1 MPDTQQAFS
10 AVKKADETI
19 ALLIQYQPNIINGQ
33 YPNADTAEAVAAF
46 IGTLRSK
53 LIDMYNLTP
62 PL

>member
-19 ALLIQYQPNIINGQ
+19 ALLIQYQPELFKSHNG
-33 YPNADTAEAVAAF
+33 NGTRLGVF
-46 IGTLRSK
+46 ISELRQA
-53 LIDMYNLTP
+53 LTDMYNLTP

>member
-19 ALLIQYQPNIINGQ
+19 ALLIQYQPELLKHSYSCAGS
-33 YPNADTAEAVAAF
+33 AEEVAGF
-46 IGTLRSK
+46 IRKLRQE
-53 LIDMYNLTP
+53 LTDMYNLTP